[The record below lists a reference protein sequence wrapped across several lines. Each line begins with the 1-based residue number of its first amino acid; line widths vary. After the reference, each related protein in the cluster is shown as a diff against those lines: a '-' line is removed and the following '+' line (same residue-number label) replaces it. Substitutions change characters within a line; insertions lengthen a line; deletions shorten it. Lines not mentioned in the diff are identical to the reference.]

1 MLHSLLSDHAAY
13 FAVGILLLTFIGFT
27 LERYPPEVVASAGAA
42 LYIALGLVT
51 PQQTYSVFSNPAPL
65 TIAAMFVLTGALVRT
80 GVLERV
86 VGRLL
91 DMAGDRPLVAIGSL
105 FAGVLLLGGFVNNTP
120 LMLILIPIVLRLGQ
134 TFAIPSTLLL
144 IPASYVAV
152 MSGTMTLIGT
162 STNLLVDGVARDAG
176 MERFAIFEITPIGI
190 VVGVSGCFFL
200 ALFGRFLLP
209 RREEVKGEDDSS
221 SLPYLSELTV
231 LEEGEITET
240 PLGETPAL
248 QLPGLRFL
256 GIRRGGRMLRK
267 ALEEE
272 TLRVGDRLVLMAT
285 SSELLTLRQNE
296 EVRIG
301 TAKSVS
307 PIRREGGDEDEN
319 KDEEVVVEAVLAPNS
334 TMIGRALR
342 ASRLGAD
349 GISVLGIHRHN
360 HIAGEDLGSAR
371 LRPAD
376 RLLVT
381 GTAEV
386 LDRMNDRGE
395 VVSTTR
401 TSARAFRR
409 TRAPIAIGAL
419 AGVVGLAAL
428 AGMDIGILAMVAV
441 AAILVLRCIDA
452 DEAWQAIDG
461 GILVLIYAMLIIG
474 IGLQQSGAIDLVV
487 GALTPFLGG
496 LSALT
501 LLLMVYL
508 LTSLLTE
515 LISSS
520 AVAVIM
526 TPIAI
531 ALAQQTGQDP
541 RPLVVAVMF
550 AGSAS
555 FATPIGYQTNTLVYA
570 AGNYKFADF
579 LKIGVP
585 MNVAVGVATCM
596 AIHFYYQV

>member
-1 MLHSLLSDHAAY
+1 
-13 FAVGILLLTFIGFT
+13 
-27 LERYPPEVVASAGAA
+27 
-42 LYIALGLVT
+42 
-51 PQQTYSVFSNPAPL
+51 
-65 TIAAMFVLTGALVRT
+65 
-80 GVLERV
+80 
-86 VGRLL
+86 
-91 DMAGDRPLVAIGSL
+91 
-105 FAGVLLLGGFVNNTP
+105 
-120 LMLILIPIVLRLGQ
+120 
-134 TFAIPSTLLL
+134 
-144 IPASYVAV
+144 
-152 MSGTMTLIGT
+152 
-162 STNLLVDGVARDAG
+162 
-176 MERFAIFEITPIGI
+176 
-190 VVGVSGCFFL
+190 
-200 ALFGRFLLP
+200 
-209 RREEVKGEDDSS
+209 
-221 SLPYLSELTV
+221 
-231 LEEGEITET
+231 
-240 PLGETPAL
+240 
-248 QLPGLRFL
+248 FL

-307 PIRREGGDEDEN
+307 PIRREGGDEEEDKDKD

-585 MNVAVGVATCM
+585 MNVVVGVATCM

>member
-13 FAVGILLLTFIGFT
+13 IAIGIMLLTFVGFT

-80 GVLERV
+80 GVLERI

-91 DMAGDRPLVAIGSL
+91 DIAGERPIVAIGSL
-105 FAGVLLLGGFVNNTP
+105 FAAVLLLGGFVNNTP
-120 LMLILIPIVLRLGQ
+120 LVLILIPIVLRLAK
-134 TFAIPSTLLL
+134 TFSIPSTLLL

-176 MERFAIFEITPIGI
+176 MERFGIFEITPIGL
-190 VVGVSGCFFL
+190 VVGASGGLFL

-209 RREEVKGEDDSS
+209 RREEVKGEDDTAA
-221 SLPYLSELTV
+221 LPYLSELTV
-231 LEEGEITET
+231 LREGDFTET
-240 PLGETPAL
+240 PLGELPAL
-248 QLPGLRFL
+248 QLPGLRLL
-256 GIRRGGRMLRK
+256 GIRRGDRMLRK
-267 ALEEE
+267 ELEEE
-272 TLRVGDRLVLMAT
+272 TLRLGDRLVFMAT
-285 SSELLTLRQNE
+285 SSELLTLRQNKD
-296 EVRIG
+296 VRIG

-307 PIRREGGDEDEN
+307 PIRKEGEEGE
-319 KDEEVVVEAVLAPNS
+319 EEVVVEAVLAPNS

-360 HIAGEDLGSAR
+360 HIAGEDLRRAR

-376 RLLVT
+376 RLLLA

-409 TRAPIAIGAL
+409 TLAPIAIGAL
-419 AGVVGLAAL
+419 AGVVGLAAF
-428 AGMDIGILAMVAV
+428 AGMDIGLLAMMAV

-452 DEAWQAIDG
+452 DEAWQSIDG

-474 IGLQQSGAIDLVV
+474 LGLQQSGAIDMVV
-487 GALTPFLGG
+487 GALTPLLGG

-501 LLLMVYL
+501 LLLVVYL
-508 LTSLLTE
+508 LTSALTE

-570 AGNYKFADF
+570 AGNYKFSDF
-579 LKIGVP
+579 LRIGVP
-585 MNVAVGVATCM
+585 MNVVVGVATCM
-596 AIHFYYQV
+596 AIYFWYEI